1 MSVRPGVRAARAYH
15 FTPRSAR
22 IKLDQ
27 NESPYDLPPELKAEV
42 WAKLQNIS
50 WNRYS
55 ELAAESLRAAIA
67 RFHGWDEAGVVVSGG
82 SNVLIQAFVA
92 ACGISQRVLSV
103 RPTFAVYGEQA
114 RLLGAPLT
122 EVPLGEAFSL
132 PVEKLSA
139 ELKHGPGVF
148 FLANPAAPTGNVF
161 PESELAALTEAA
173 LPKWTLVFDE
183 AYHQFTDADLLPLVR
198 SNAHT
203 ASLRT
208 FSKAFGLGGVR
219 LGYTLTSPELAEQ
232 VQKLLLPFSVS
243 ALQVATGL
251 TVLEHPEYVAARAAE
266 AKREREFLFLAL
278 QTLPNLTVYPSQ
290 TNFLLFRVADAET
303 FFNAL
308 LDQGILVRRQDHL
321 PGLSGCLRVSVGTP
335 EENRA
340 FLAAAKKVSKAVMV
354 RG

>member
-1 MSVRPGVRAARAYH
+1 MSVRPNVRAARAYH
-15 FTPRSAR
+15 FTPRPAR

-42 WAKLQNIS
+42 WERLQYTP
-50 WNRYS
+50 WNRYP

-67 RFHGWDEAGVVVSGG
+67 RFHGWDEAGVVVSSG

-103 RPTFAVYGEQA
+103 HPTFTVYGEQA

-122 EVPLGEAFSL
+122 EVALGDDFGLPFEPLRD
-132 PVEKLSA
+132 
-139 ELKHGPGVF
+139 ELKCGPGVF

-161 PESELAALTEAA
+161 PKAELAALTEAA
-173 LPKWTLVFDE
+173 APDWTLVFDE

-198 SNAHT
+198 DNPHT
-203 ASLRT
+203 VSLRT

-219 LGYTLTSPELAEQ
+219 LGYTLTSPDLAQ
-232 VQKLLLPFSVS
+232 NIQKLLLPFSVS
-243 ALQVATGL
+243 ALQIATGL
-251 TVLEHPEYVAARAAE
+251 TVLEHPDYVAVRAAE
-266 AKREREFLFLAL
+266 AKREREVLFYEL
-278 QTLPNLTVYPSQ
+278 QALPNLTVYPSG
-290 TNFLLFRVADAET
+290 TNFLLFRVEDAET

-340 FLAAAKKVSKAVMV
+340 FIGAVKKVNEVV
-354 RG
+354 LRG

>member
-1 MSVRPGVRAARAYH
+1 MSVRPEVRAARAYH
-15 FTPRSAR
+15 FTPRPTR

-42 WAKLQNIS
+42 FARLQEVP

-67 RFHGWDEAGVVVSGG
+67 RFHNWDETGVVVSGG

-92 ACGISQRVLSV
+92 ACGISQRVLNLS
-103 RPTFAVYGEQA
+103 PTFAVYGEQA

-122 EVPLGEAFSL
+122 ELPLDESFGL
-132 PVEKLSA
+132 PVVGLLD
-139 ELKHGPGVF
+139 ELKRGPGVF
-148 FLANPAAPTGNVF
+148 FLANPAAPTGNAFAQDQLETLVD
-161 PESELAALTEAA
+161 AAHD
-173 LPKWTLVFDE
+173 WTVVFDE
-183 AYHQFTDADLLPLVR
+183 AYHQFADTDLLPLVKA
-198 SNAHT
+198 NPNT

-219 LGYTLTSPELAEQ
+219 LGYTLTSPDLAQ
-232 VQKLLLPFSVS
+232 NLQKLLLPFSVS

-266 AKREREFLFLAL
+266 AKQERGFLLSEL
-278 QTLPNLTVYPSQ
+278 RKLPNLAVYPSQ
-290 TNFLLFRVADAET
+290 TNFLLFHVDDAEA
-303 FFNAL
+303 FFFSL
-308 LDQGILVRRQDHL
+308 LDAGVLVRRQDHL
-321 PGLSGCLRVSVGTP
+321 PGLSGCLRVSVGAP

-340 FLAAAKKVSKAVMV
+340 FVAAARRASEAVV
-354 RG
+354 VNG